1 MTQYVLRRLLALPL
15 LLLGVATVT
24 FLLVHAAPGG
34 PTDALVGNPRVS
46 REDRQRIERSLGL
59 GQPIHEQYL
68 SCGVRRRE
76 DTVYMRSIQPDFE
89 VNTSRW

>member
-1 MTQYVLRRLLALPL
+1 MAVPTTPG
-15 LLLGVATVT
+15 LGVT
-24 FLLVHAAPGG
+24 L
-34 PTDALVGNPRVS
+34 
-46 REDRQRIERSLGL
+46 DRDRLGEL
-59 GQPIHEQYL
+59 HEQYL

>member
-1 MTQYVLRRLLALPL
+1 MLNTTVFDHRRTLFRFGQRGDDAGQFQTQTGLRSICDGLDRDRLGEL
-15 LLLGVATVT
+15 
-24 FLLVHAAPGG
+24 
-34 PTDALVGNPRVS
+34 
-46 REDRQRIERSLGL
+46 
-59 GQPIHEQYL
+59 HELYL